1 MVLIVICYLWVYR
14 ELNTALYNGQYVGFT
29 NSWKTFVFREYIRS
43 KVMAWLVAG
52 TDWPMTGTSL
62 ASCPQC
68 SPMAQGG
75 LVLMA
80 GMVALVI
87 TQSDKGGHQ
96 CAGIVWLSWMVGMG
110 LAGSWYWLTNDR
122 HKLGIIPAML
132 TNGTRWACGNGW
144 YGCPSHSPK
153 RQGRASG

>member
-14 ELNTALYNGQYVGFT
+14 ELNIALYKGQYVGFT
-29 NSWKTFVFREYIRS
+29 NSWKTFVFREYIRG

-52 TDWPMTGTSL
+52 TDWLMIGKGL

-75 LVLMA
+75 LV
-80 GMVALVI
+80 VI
-87 TQSDKGGHQ
+87 AWHQ
-96 CAGIVWLSWMVGMG
+96 YAGIVWLSWMVGMG

-122 HKLGIIPAML
+122 QGVGINALASCGCREWSGRGLWLVALASLVHIIINL
-132 TNGTRWACGNGW
+132 YNTRLA
-144 YGCPSHSPK
+144 K
-153 RQGRASG
+153 TR